1 MFKVKRKSD
10 GVICALKFV
19 EPKTE
24 AERESIY
31 NEVGIMLL
39 CKENDAILRC
49 FECFDFKD
57 RLWIFLEMMD
67 GGALT
72 PMLEEKNGN
81 YPETFCKYVCL
92 KVLQGLKYL
101 HERHIL
107 HRDIK
112 SDNIL
117 VATDGKIKLA
127 DFGYATQLTSE
138 SENRIS
144 KVGTVCWMAP
154 EMIRGKM
161 KYNYKVDVWSFGI
174 FVVELAQG
182 EPPYISES

>member
-1 MFKVKRKSD
+1 
-10 GVICALKFV
+10 
-19 EPKTE
+19 
-24 AERESIY
+24 
-31 NEVGIMLL
+31 MLL
-39 CKENDAILRC
+39 CKENDAILKC
-49 FECFDFKD
+49 FECFDFKN

-81 YPETFCKYVCL
+81 YPEEYCKFICL
-92 KVLQGLKYL
+92 RVLQGLKYL
-101 HERHIL
+101 HDRHIL

-117 VATDGKIKLA
+117 VSTDGKIKLA
-127 DFGYATQLTSE
+127 DFGYATQLTTE
-138 SENRIS
+138 SENRVS

-161 KYNYKVDVWSFGI
+161 KYNNKVDVWSFGI

-182 EPPYISES
+182 EPPYISETQIRVLYNIANNPPPKINKSKWSELFCDFVD